1 VLVTNRALFGRPGER
16 ATGGRHRSK
25 ARLAAAL
32 VIASVAALLSA
43 VPALADPSSISAKEA
58 EVQSV
63 LNEIDQLDGSLER
76 AIEAY
81 NLANDKLHAI
91 QGDLRVNAR
100 ELQIARSNLKRSE
113 RALSKRLVTIY
124 TTGDQTT
131 STLGIL
137 LGAGSIDEMLSQ
149 IETVNRVSS
158 QDVKINRQIIHFRAV
173 VKKHRV
179 ELKNAEAE
187 AEVLVQ
193 ERADQKASIESQMA
207 ERRQLVASIRS
218 EIEQMKREEAQR
230 QAELARQARERAA
243 AAAAAPAPIVSNS
256 STASAP
262 ATTPSPVAAP
272 ASGGGNSSL
281 VDIAMR
287 YLGIPYVYAGADPS
301 GFDCSGFT
309 MYVYAQIGISLP
321 HNAAMQFGMGTP
333 VSYDQ
338 LQPGDLVFFYGLGH
352 VGMYIGGGSFIHSP
366 HTGDV
371 VKISPLAGHYA
382 SVFDGARRYT

>member
-1 VLVTNRALFGRPGER
+1 V
-16 ATGGRHRSK
+16 TGGRHRSK
-25 ARLAAAL
+25 VRLAAL
-32 VIASVAALLSA
+32 LLILSAALLVGA
-43 VPALADPSSISAKEA
+43 VPAFADPSSISAKQA

-63 LNEIDQLDGSLER
+63 LNQIDQLDGSLER

-81 NLANDKLHAI
+81 NLANDKLNAI
-91 QGDLRVNAR
+91 QGDLQTNLH
-100 ELQIARSNLKRSE
+100 ELHIAKANLHRSQK
-113 RALSKRLVTIY
+113 ALSKRLVTIY
-124 TTGDQTT
+124 TSGDDAN

-137 LGAGSIDEMLSQ
+137 LGAGSVDEMLSQ
-149 IETVNRVSS
+149 IETNNRVAN
-158 QDVKINRQIIHFRAV
+158 QDLRINRQIIGFRAA

-179 ELKNAEAE
+179 ELKNAESQAKQ
-187 AEVLVQ
+187 LVQ
-193 ERADQKASIESQMA
+193 DRANQKASIESQLS
-207 ERRQLVASIRS
+207 ERKQLVDSIRS
-218 EIEQMKREEAQR
+218 EIQQMKAAEAAR

-256 STASAP
+256 SSYAAP

-272 ASGGGNSSL
+272 SGGGGNAT
-281 VDIAMR
+281 VVQIAMR
-287 YLGIPYVYAGADPS
+287 YLGVPYVYAGESPS

-309 MYVYAQIGISLP
+309 MYVYAQVGISLP

-352 VGMYIGGGSFIHSP
+352 VGMYIGGGNFIHAP

>member
-16 ATGGRHRSK
+16 VTGGRQRSK
-25 ARLAAAL
+25 ARIAAAL
-32 VIASVAALLSA
+32 LICSLAALLSA
-43 VPALADPSSISAKEA
+43 VPAFADPSSISAKEA

-81 NLANDKLHAI
+81 NLATDKLHAI
-91 QGDLRVNAR
+91 QGDLRVNTR
-100 ELQIARSNLKRSE
+100 ELFIARANLRRSE

-124 TTGDQTT
+124 TSGDQAT

-137 LGAGSIDEMLSQ
+137 LGAGSIDDMLSQ
-149 IETVNRVSS
+149 IETVNRVSG
-158 QDVKINRQIIHFRAV
+158 QDVDINHQITKFKAA
-173 VKKHRV
+173 VKKHRI
-179 ELKNAEAE
+179 ELKNAEAQ
-187 AEVLVQ
+187 AEELVQ
-193 ERADQKASIESQMA
+193 ERADQKASIESQLA
-207 ERRQLVASIRS
+207 ERKQLVASIRS
-218 EIEQMKREEAQR
+218 EIEQMKREEAAR

-243 AAAAAPAPIVSNS
+243 AAAAAPAPIVS
-256 STASAP
+256 TASTPAAP
-262 ATTPSPVAAP
+262 ETTPSPVAAP
-272 ASGGGNSSL
+272 SGGGGNSS
-281 VDIAMR
+281 VVEIAER
-287 YLGIPYVYAGADPS
+287 YLGVPYVYAGADPS

-309 MYVYAQIGISLP
+309 MYVYAQVGISLP
-321 HNAAMQFGMGTP
+321 HNAAMQFGEGTP

-338 LQPGDLVFFYGLGH
+338 LAPGDLVFFYGLGH
-352 VGMYIGGGSFIHSP
+352 VGMYIGGGNFIHAP

>member
-1 VLVTNRALFGRPGER
+1 MRV
-16 ATGGRHRSK
+16 TGGRHRSK
-25 ARLAAAL
+25 VRLAALLLTLSAVFL
-32 VIASVAALLSA
+32 VSA
-43 VPALADPSSISAKEA
+43 VPAFADPSSISAKQA

-63 LNEIDQLDGSLER
+63 LGQIDQLDGSLER
-76 AIEAY
+76 AVEAY
-81 NLANDKLHAI
+81 NLATDKLQGI
-91 QGDLRVNAR
+91 QGDLQVNLQ
-100 ELQIARSNLKRSE
+100 ELHIAKANLKRSQA
-113 RALSKRLVTIY
+113 ALAKRLVTIY
-124 TTGDQTT
+124 TSGNEAN

-137 LGAGSIDEMLSQ
+137 LGAGSIDDMLSQ
-149 IETVNRVSS
+149 IETNNRVAN
-158 QDVKINRQIIHFRAV
+158 QDLRINRQIIGFRSAV
-173 VKKHRV
+173 RQHRI

-187 AEVLVQ
+187 AQQLVQ
-193 ERADQKASIESQMA
+193 ERADQKSSIESQLA
-207 ERRQLVASIRS
+207 ERKQLVESIRS

-256 STASAP
+256 STAAP
-262 ATTPSPVAAP
+262 ETTPSPVAAP
-272 ASGGGNSSL
+272 TGGGGNSTL

-333 VSYDQ
+333 VSYDA

-352 VGMYIGGGSFIHSP
+352 VGMYIGGGNFIHAP

>member
-1 VLVTNRALFGRPGER
+1 M
-16 ATGGRHRSK
+16 
-25 ARLAAAL
+25 ARLAAL
-32 VIASVAALLSA
+32 LLIAAAAFFASA
-43 VPALADPSSISAKEA
+43 VPALADPSSIADKQA

-63 LNEIDQLDGSLER
+63 LNQIDQLDGSLER

-81 NLANDKLHAI
+81 NLATDKLHAI
-91 QGDLRVNAR
+91 EGSLQINTR
-100 ELQIARSNLKRSE
+100 ELHIAKANLRRSQ
-113 RALSKRLVTIY
+113 RALSNRLVTIY
-124 TTGDQTT
+124 TSGDQST

-149 IETVNRVSS
+149 IETVNRVSGQNTS
-158 QDVKINRQIIHFRAV
+158 INKQIIRFQAA

-179 ELKNAEAE
+179 ELKNQQEQAQ
-187 AEVLVQ
+187 VLVQ
-193 ERADQKASIESQMA
+193 ERADQKSSIESQLS
-207 ERRQLVASIRS
+207 ERKQLVDSIRS
-218 EIEQMKREEAQR
+218 EIDRMKQEEAQR
-230 QAELARQARERAA
+230 QAELAQQARERAA
-243 AAAAAPAPIVSNS
+243 AAAAAPAPILATS
-256 STASAP
+256 SDATPS
-262 ATTPSPVAAP
+262 TTPSPVAAP
-272 ASGGGNSSL
+272 SGGGGNSTL

-333 VSYDQ
+333 VSYND
-338 LQPGDLVFFYGLGH
+338 LEPGDLVFFYGLGH
-352 VGMYIGGGSFIHSP
+352 VGMYIGGGNFIHSP

>member
-1 VLVTNRALFGRPGER
+1 LKV
-16 ATGGRHRSK
+16 
-25 ARLAAAL
+25 RLT
-32 VIASVAALLSA
+32 ALLLITSA
-43 VPALADPSSISAKEA
+43 AFLVSAIPAFADPSSISAKEA

-63 LNEIDQLDGSLER
+63 LSQIDGLDASLER
-76 AIEAY
+76 AVEAY
-81 NLANDKLHAI
+81 NLATDKLNAI
-91 QGDLRVNAR
+91 QGDLEVNLR
-100 ELQIARSNLKRSE
+100 ELHIAKANLKRSQA
-113 RALSKRLVTIY
+113 ALSKRLVTIY
-124 TTGDQTT
+124 TAGDESS

-137 LGAGSIDEMLSQ
+137 LGAGSIDDMLSQ
-149 IETVNRVSS
+149 IETNTRVSN
-158 QDVKINRQIIHFRAV
+158 QDLRINRQITGFRAA
-173 VKKHRV
+173 VKKHRI

-187 AEVLVQ
+187 AKNLVQ
-193 ERADQKASIESQMA
+193 ERANQKSSIESQLA
-207 ERRQLVASIRS
+207 ERKQLVASIRS
-218 EIEQMKREEAQR
+218 EIEQMKREEAAR
-230 QAELARQARERAA
+230 QAELVRQARARAA
-243 AAAAAPAPIVSNS
+243 AAAAAPAPIVSTS
-256 STASAP
+256 SDAAP

-272 ASGGGNSSL
+272 SGGGGNSSL

-338 LQPGDLVFFYGLGH
+338 LQAGDLVFFYGLGH
-352 VGMYIGGGSFIHSP
+352 VGMYIGGGNFIHSP

>member
-1 VLVTNRALFGRPGER
+1 VTNRALFGRPGER

-32 VIASVAALLSA
+32 LLISAAALLSA
-43 VPALADPSSISAKEA
+43 VPAFADPSSISAKEA

-63 LNEIDQLDGSLER
+63 LNQIDQLDANLER
-76 AIEAY
+76 AVEAF
-81 NLANDKLHAI
+81 NLANDKLDAI
-91 QGDLRVNAR
+91 EGELEINAR
-100 ELQIARSNLKRSE
+100 ELSIAKANLIRSQK
-113 RALSKRLVTIY
+113 ALSKRLVTIY
-124 TTGDQTT
+124 TTGDQSNT
-131 STLGIL
+131 TLGIL

-158 QDVKINRQIIHFRAV
+158 QDVKINRQIVHFRAAV
-173 VKKHRV
+173 RKHRI

-187 AEVLVQ
+187 AQALVQ
-193 ERADQKASIESQMA
+193 ERADQKASIESQLS
-207 ERRQLVASIRS
+207 ERHQLVASIRS
-218 EIEQMKREEAQR
+218 EIEQMKAEEARR

-256 STASAP
+256 SSAAP
-262 ATTPSPVAAP
+262 ATEPSPVAAP

-321 HNAAMQFGMGTP
+321 HNAAMQFGEGTP

>member
-1 VLVTNRALFGRPGER
+1 V
-16 ATGGRHRSK
+16 TGGRHSSK
-25 ARLAAAL
+25 VRLAALLLITSAAFL
-32 VIASVAALLSA
+32 VSA
-43 VPALADPSSISAKEA
+43 VPAFADPSSISAKEA

-63 LNEIDQLDGSLER
+63 LNQIDQLDGSLER
-76 AIEAY
+76 AVEAY
-81 NLANDKLHAI
+81 NLATDKLHAI
-91 QGDLRVNAR
+91 QGDLQTNLR
-100 ELQIARSNLKRSE
+100 ELHIARANLKRSE
-113 RALSKRLVTIY
+113 VALSKRLVTIY
-124 TTGDQTT
+124 TSGDEAN

-137 LGAGSIDEMLSQ
+137 LGAGSIDDMLSQ
-149 IETVNRVSS
+149 IETNNRVAN
-158 QDVKINRQIIHFRAV
+158 QDLRINRQIIGFRAA
-173 VKKHRV
+173 VKKHRI

-187 AEVLVQ
+187 AEQLVQ
-193 ERADQKASIESQMA
+193 ERADQKASIESQLA
-207 ERRQLVASIRS
+207 ERRQLVDSIRS
-218 EIEQMKREEAQR
+218 EIEQMKREEAAR

-256 STASAP
+256 STAAAP
-262 ATTPSPVAAP
+262 STTPSPVAAP
-272 ASGGGNSSL
+272 SGGGGNSAL

-309 MYVYAQIGISLP
+309 MYVYAQVGISLP

-338 LQPGDLVFFYGLGH
+338 LAPGDLVFFYGLGH
-352 VGMYIGGGSFIHSP
+352 VGMYIGGGNFIHSP

-371 VKISPLAGHYA
+371 VKISPMAGHYA

>member
-1 VLVTNRALFGRPGER
+1 M
-16 ATGGRHRSK
+16 
-25 ARLAAAL
+25 
-32 VIASVAALLSA
+32 SA
-43 VPALADPSSISAKEA
+43 VPAFADPSAISAKEA
-58 EVQSV
+58 DV
-63 LNEIDQLDGSLER
+63 LNEIGQLDGSLER

-91 QGDLRVNAR
+91 QGDLRVNTR
-100 ELQIARSNLKRSE
+100 ELYIARANLKRSE

-124 TTGDQTT
+124 TTGDQST

-158 QDVKINRQIIHFRAV
+158 QDVKINGQIIHFRAV
-173 VKKHRV
+173 VKKHRI

-193 ERADQKASIESQMA
+193 ERADQKASIESQLA
-207 ERRQLVASIRS
+207 ERKQLVASIRS

-262 ATTPSPVAAP
+262 ETTPSPVAAP
-272 ASGGGNSSL
+272 SSGGGNGTL

>member
-1 VLVTNRALFGRPGER
+1 M
-16 ATGGRHRSK
+16 
-25 ARLAAAL
+25 
-32 VIASVAALLSA
+32 
-43 VPALADPSSISAKEA
+43 
-58 EVQSV
+58 
-63 LNEIDQLDGSLER
+63 LNQIDQLDGSLER
-76 AIEAY
+76 AVEAF
-81 NLANDKLHAI
+81 NLANDKLDAI
-91 QGDLRVNAR
+91 EGELEINAR
-100 ELQIARSNLKRSE
+100 ELSIAKANLVRSQK
-113 RALSKRLVTIY
+113 ALSKRLVTIY
-124 TTGDQTT
+124 TTGDQSNT
-131 STLGIL
+131 TLGIL

-158 QDVKINRQIIHFRAV
+158 QDVKINRQIVHFRAAV
-173 VKKHRV
+173 RKHRI

-187 AEVLVQ
+187 AQALVQ
-193 ERADQKASIESQMA
+193 ERADQKASIEAQLS
-207 ERRQLVASIRS
+207 ERHQLVASIRS
-218 EIEQMKREEAQR
+218 EIEQMKAEEARR

-256 STASAP
+256 TSAAP
-262 ATTPSPVAAP
+262 ATEPSPVAAP

-321 HNAAMQFGMGTP
+321 HNAAMQFGEGTP

>member
-1 VLVTNRALFGRPGER
+1 V
-16 ATGGRHRSK
+16 TGGRHRSK
-25 ARLAAAL
+25 ARIAAAL
-32 VIASVAALLSA
+32 LIISTAVLVSA
-43 VPALADPSSISAKEA
+43 VPAFADPSSISAKQA
-58 EVQSV
+58 EVQGV
-63 LNEIDQLDGSLER
+63 LNQITQLDGSLER

-81 NLANDKLHAI
+81 NLATDKLRAI
-91 QGDLRVNAR
+91 QGDLSTNTR
-100 ELQIARSNLKRSE
+100 ELHIAKANLLRSE

-124 TTGDQTT
+124 TSGDQTT

-137 LGAGSIDEMLSQ
+137 LGAGSIDDMLNQ

-158 QDVKINRQIIHFRAV
+158 QDLAINRQITQFRAA
-173 VKKHRV
+173 VKKHRI
-179 ELKNAEAE
+179 ELKNAEAQQQQ
-187 AEVLVQ
+187 LVQ
-193 ERADQKASIESQMA
+193 DRANQKASIESQLS
-207 ERRQLVASIRS
+207 ERKQLVDSIRS
-218 EIEQMKREEAQR
+218 DIVRMKAAEAQR
-230 QAELARQARERAA
+230 QAELAQQARARAA
-243 AAAAAPAPIVSNS
+243 AAAQAPAPIVSTS
-256 STASAP
+256 ASAAP

-272 ASGGGNSSL
+272 SGGGGNSTV

-287 YLGIPYVYAGADPS
+287 YLGIPYIYAGADPS

-309 MYVYAQIGISLP
+309 MYVYAQVGISLP
-321 HNAAMQFGMGTP
+321 HNAAAQFGMGTP

-352 VGMYIGGGSFIHSP
+352 VGMYIGGGNFIHSP

>member
-1 VLVTNRALFGRPGER
+1 MIISSAV
-16 ATGGRHRSK
+16 
-25 ARLAAAL
+25 
-32 VIASVAALLSA
+32 LLSA
-43 VPALADPSSISAKEA
+43 VPAFADPSSISAKEA

-81 NLANDKLHAI
+81 NLATDKLHAI
-91 QGDLRVNAR
+91 QGELRVNTR
-100 ELQIARSNLKRSE
+100 ELHIAKANLLRSQN
-113 RALSKRLVTIY
+113 ALSKRLVTIY
-124 TTGDQTT
+124 TSGDQRT

-158 QDVKINRQIIHFRAV
+158 QDLKINHQIIHFRAA
-173 VKKHRV
+173 VKKHRI

-187 AEVLVQ
+187 QEQLVQ

-207 ERRQLVASIRS
+207 ERKQLVASIRS
-218 EIEQMKREEAQR
+218 EIEQMKAEEARR
-230 QAELARQARERAA
+230 QAELAQQARARAA
-243 AAAAAPAPIVSNS
+243 AAAAAPPPIVATS
-256 STASAP
+256 SDAAP

-272 ASGGGNSSL
+272 SGGGGNSAL

-338 LQPGDLVFFYGLGH
+338 LEAGDLVFFYGLGH

>member
-1 VLVTNRALFGRPGER
+1 VTNRALFGRPGER

-32 VIASVAALLSA
+32 LLISAAALLSA
-43 VPALADPSSISAKEA
+43 VPAFADPSSISAKEA

-63 LNEIDQLDGSLER
+63 LNQIDQLDANLER
-76 AIEAY
+76 AVEAF
-81 NLANDKLHAI
+81 NLANDKLDAI
-91 QGDLRVNAR
+91 EGELEINAR
-100 ELQIARSNLKRSE
+100 ELSIAKANLIRSQK
-113 RALSKRLVTIY
+113 ALSKRLVTIY
-124 TTGDQTT
+124 TTGDQSNT
-131 STLGIL
+131 TLGIL

-158 QDVKINRQIIHFRAV
+158 QDVKINRQIVHFRAAV
-173 VKKHRV
+173 RKHRI
-179 ELKNAEAE
+179 ELKNAETE
-187 AEVLVQ
+187 AQALVQ
-193 ERADQKASIESQMA
+193 ERADQKASIESQLS
-207 ERRQLVASIRS
+207 ERHQLVASIRS
-218 EIEQMKREEAQR
+218 EIEQMKAEEARR

-256 STASAP
+256 SSAAP
-262 ATTPSPVAAP
+262 ATEPSPVAAP

-321 HNAAMQFGMGTP
+321 HNAAMQFGEGTP

>member
-1 VLVTNRALFGRPGER
+1 VTYRALFGRPGER

-25 ARLAAAL
+25 ARLAAILLITSAAFL
-32 VIASVAALLSA
+32 ASAI
-43 VPALADPSSISAKEA
+43 PAFADPSSISAKEA

-63 LNEIDQLDGSLER
+63 LNQIDQLDGSLER

-81 NLANDKLHAI
+81 NLANDKLQAI
-91 QGDLRVNAR
+91 QGELQVNLR
-100 ELQIARSNLKRSE
+100 ELHIARANLKRSQV
-113 RALSKRLVTIY
+113 ALSRRLVTLY
-124 TTGDQTT
+124 TTGDQSN

-137 LGAGSIDEMLSQ
+137 LGANSIDQMLSQ
-149 IETVNRVSS
+149 IETANRVSN
-158 QDVKINRQIIHFRAV
+158 QDLRINRQIIEFRGA
-173 VKKHRV
+173 VKKHRI

-187 AEVLVQ
+187 AEALVQ
-193 ERADQKASIESQMA
+193 ERADQKASIESQLA
-207 ERRQLVASIRS
+207 ERKQLVASIRS
-218 EIEQMKREEAQR
+218 EIEQMKAEEARR

-256 STASAP
+256 SSAAP
-262 ATTPSPVAAP
+262 STTPSPVAAP
-272 ASGGGNSSL
+272 ASGGGNGAL

-352 VGMYIGGGSFIHSP
+352 VGMYIGDGNFIHSP

-371 VKISPLAGHYA
+371 VKISSLAGHYA

>member
-1 VLVTNRALFGRPGER
+1 VIV
-16 ATGGRHRSK
+16 S
-25 ARLAAAL
+25 AAC
-32 VIASVAALLSA
+32 ISV
-43 VPALADPSSISAKEA
+43 VPAFADPSSIASKQA
-58 EVQSV
+58 EVQGV
-63 LNEIDQLDGSLER
+63 LNQIDQLDGSLER
-76 AIEAY
+76 AVEAY
-81 NLANDKLHAI
+81 NLATDKLNAI
-91 QGDLRVNAR
+91 EGDLNTNLR
-100 ELQIARSNLKRSE
+100 ELHIAKANLVRSQK
-113 RALSKRLVTIY
+113 ALSSRLLTIY
-124 TTGDQTT
+124 TTGDQST

-137 LGAGSIDEMLSQ
+137 FGAGSIDEMLSQ
-149 IETVNRVSS
+149 IETVDRVSG
-158 QDVKINRQIIHFRAV
+158 QNVDINRQIIGFRAAV
-173 VKKHRV
+173 RKHRV

-187 AEVLVQ
+187 QKQLVQ
-193 ERADQKASIESQMA
+193 ERADQKASIESQLS
-207 ERRQLVASIRS
+207 ERKQLVASIRS
-218 EIEQMKREEAQR
+218 EIEQMKAAEAAR

-243 AAAAAPAPIVSNS
+243 AAASAPAPIVSSS
-256 STASAP
+256 STAAP

-272 ASGGGNSSL
+272 SGGGGNSTV

-309 MYVYAQIGISLP
+309 MYVYAQVGISLP

-338 LQPGDLVFFYGLGH
+338 LQAGDLVFFYGLGH
-352 VGMYIGGGSFIHSP
+352 VGMYIGDGNFIHAP

>member
-1 VLVTNRALFGRPGER
+1 VLLIT
-16 ATGGRHRSK
+16 S
-25 ARLAAAL
+25 AAAL
-32 VIASVAALLSA
+32 VSA
-43 VPALADPSSISAKEA
+43 VPAFADPSSISAKEA

-63 LNEIDQLDGSLER
+63 LTQIDQLDGSLER
-76 AIEAY
+76 AVEAY
-81 NLANDKLHAI
+81 NLATDKLNAI
-91 QGDLRVNAR
+91 EGNLRTNTR
-100 ELQIARSNLKRSE
+100 ELHIAKANLHRSE
-113 RALSKRLVTIY
+113 RALSNRLVTIY
-124 TTGDQTT
+124 TSGDQTT

-158 QDVKINRQIIHFRAV
+158 QDLEINRQIVGFRAA
-173 VKKHRV
+173 VKKHRI
-179 ELKNAEAE
+179 ELKNAKAQQQQI
-187 AEVLVQ
+187 VQ
-193 ERADQKASIESQMA
+193 ERADQKASIESQLS
-207 ERRQLVASIRS
+207 ERKQLVASIRS
-218 EIEQMKREEAQR
+218 EIEQMKAEEAAR

-243 AAAAAPAPIVSNS
+243 AAAVAPAPIVSS
-256 STASAP
+256 SSSYTP
-262 ATTPSPVAAP
+262 ETTPSPVAAP
-272 ASGGGNSSL
+272 SGGNSAL

-309 MYVYAQIGISLP
+309 MYVYAQVGISLP

-338 LQPGDLVFFYGLGH
+338 LAPGDLVFFYGLGH
-352 VGMYIGGGSFIHSP
+352 VGMYIGGGNFIHSP

-371 VKISPLAGHYA
+371 VKISELAGHYA

>member
-1 VLVTNRALFGRPGER
+1 VTNRALFGRLR
-16 ATGGRHRSK
+16 TQATGGRHRSK
-25 ARLAAAL
+25 VRLAALLLTLSAVFL
-32 VIASVAALLSA
+32 VSA
-43 VPALADPSSISAKEA
+43 VPAFADPSSISAKQA

-63 LNEIDQLDGSLER
+63 LNQIDQLDGSLER
-76 AIEAY
+76 AVEAY
-81 NLANDKLHAI
+81 NLATDKLHGI
-91 QGDLRVNAR
+91 QGDLDVNLH
-100 ELQIARSNLKRSE
+100 ELHIAKANLKRSE
-113 RALSKRLVTIY
+113 AALSKRLVTIY
-124 TTGDQTT
+124 TSGNEAN

-137 LGAGSIDEMLSQ
+137 LGAGSIDDMLSQ
-149 IETVNRVSS
+149 IETSNRVAN
-158 QDVKINRQIIHFRAV
+158 QDLRINRQIIGFRAA
-173 VKKHRV
+173 VKKHRI

-187 AEVLVQ
+187 ARQLVQ
-193 ERADQKASIESQMA
+193 ERSDQRASIESQLS
-207 ERRQLVASIRS
+207 ERKQLVSSIRS

-230 QAELARQARERAA
+230 QAELAQQARERAA

-256 STASAP
+256 SDAAPSTA
-262 ATTPSPVAAP
+262 PSPVAAP
-272 ASGGGNSSL
+272 SSGGGNSTV

-309 MYVYAQIGISLP
+309 MYVYAQVGISLP

-352 VGMYIGGGSFIHSP
+352 VGMYIGGGNFIHSP